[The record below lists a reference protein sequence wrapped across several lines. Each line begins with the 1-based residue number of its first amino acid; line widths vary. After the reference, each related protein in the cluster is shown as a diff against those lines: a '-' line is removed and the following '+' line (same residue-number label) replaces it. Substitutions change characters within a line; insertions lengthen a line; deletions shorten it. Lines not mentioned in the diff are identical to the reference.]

1 MAEVR
6 RTRQIT
12 KSELRTLK
20 KRVAQLRKKGFDV
33 WTEDELERE
42 GWTLA
47 PLPPAAADAATP
59 SMAQAADWDCGLACV
74 QMALLSLD
82 VPPPACSLKQLRA
95 RLSSDSVW
103 TADLV
108 YLLASYGIQCEYLTS
123 ELSAGA
129 SSAEKAG
136 SAFYASSLEADAARV
151 DALFARAASEEGV
164 SIRCCK
170 LGANELWNALRDDD
184 QLAIVL
190 VDGRMLYARA
200 GRPPDGDFEG
210 WRAASARL
218 ARPPTPPRRTHTHT
232 PAASAWHA
240 QPHPARAA
248 PVSARRHYVL
258 LVGLDDTTDSF
269 RVKDPARSDRTAVVA
284 AKASRRAAPRHPL
297 AARLSPLDA
306 PQLDRT
312 CPADHRPAQRHDS
325 FEGPT

>member
-1 MAEVR
+1 MWCSGARLLRAKAEAMAEVR

-210 WRAASARL
+210 
-218 ARPPTPPRRTHTHT
+218 
-232 PAASAWHA
+232 
-240 QPHPARAA
+240 
-248 PVSARRHYVL
+248 HYVL

>member
-33 WTEDELERE
+33 WTDDELERE

-210 WRAASARL
+210 
-218 ARPPTPPRRTHTHT
+218 
-232 PAASAWHA
+232 
-240 QPHPARAA
+240 
-248 PVSARRHYVL
+248 HYVL

-284 AKASRRAAPRHPL
+284 AKRLADARAVPGTDDDVILVPL
-297 AARLSPLDA
+297 SQEPDPARYALGDSLTSALERGADGLRLEGRTADDEPAAVTAGR
-306 PQLDRT
+306 
-312 CPADHRPAQRHDS
+312 
-325 FEGPT
+325 